1 VLEALSQCFQYGQ
14 AVDNPLAFS
23 AAAELLITAF
33 TAPHPSLLV
42 LLMTGSSVDKA
53 KPGLITPGHCSRT
66 GARCKAV

>member
-1 VLEALSQCFQYGQ
+1 LEALARCFQYGQ

-53 KPGLITPGHCSRT
+53 TDKVSLLFSNTPTC
-66 GARCKAV
+66 CIQLCLK